1 MSLGPLPSQALPWLW
16 SQLPAPVHCH
26 SDCRVASLGN
36 RLIPPHLPKVLPGNR
51 GTGLVLCALCSA
63 IVSPIK
69 LSSQCSMPKVTEK
82 QRVSG
87 TKKWQAVSRF
97 PVALS

>member
-1 MSLGPLPSQALPWLW
+1 MSLGSLPSQALPWPW

-36 RLIPPHLPKVLPGNR
+36 RLIPPHLPKVLPGNG

-63 IVSPIK
+63 IVNPIK

-87 TKKWQAVSRF
+87 TKK
-97 PVALS
+97 